1 MAKRRSLVSTSQPA
15 TVEQTEIVR
24 ANVHRVTEKSPSYVS
39 LYTNDIQVQL
49 SPWDVRL
56 IVGQIDSIGLTVED
70 PTVVVQQVGELRLSL
85 PLAKKLTLIL
95 VNQLKGYEQRIG
107 TIHIPED

>member
-1 MAKRRSLVSTSQPA
+1 
-15 TVEQTEIVR
+15 
-24 ANVHRVTEKSPSYVS
+24 
-39 LYTNDIQVQL
+39 
-49 SPWDVRL
+49 
-56 IVGQIDSIGLTVED
+56 
-70 PTVVVQQVGELRLSL
+70 VGELRLSL